1 MTDRKVLEDIV
12 TRFYEA
18 RAANDKAKL
27 LSFAAPDFSFCIV
40 ASGKL
45 APMGQRVCEPEVL
58 DATVGQLLADWD
70 MSNLKTTRLYIDDD
84 TVFAHRAGR
93 LRYNPADKEIE
104 TEFIDRFTFKDGKIV
119 DMTEFVD
126 TLLIAETVGLVD
138 A

>member
-12 TRFYEA
+12 TSFYEA
-18 RAANDKAKL
+18 RAASDKAKL

-45 APMGQRVCEPEVL
+45 APMGQRVCEPALL
-58 DATVGQLLADWD
+58 DATVDNLLADWD
-70 MSNLKTTRLYIDDD
+70 MTNIKTTRLYIDDD
-84 TVFAHRAGR
+84 TVFAHRAGTI
-93 LRYNPADKEIE
+93 RYNPRDKEVE
-104 TEFIDRFTFKDGKIV
+104 TEFIDRFTIKDGRIV

-126 TLLIAETVGLVD
+126 TLMIAETVGLVD